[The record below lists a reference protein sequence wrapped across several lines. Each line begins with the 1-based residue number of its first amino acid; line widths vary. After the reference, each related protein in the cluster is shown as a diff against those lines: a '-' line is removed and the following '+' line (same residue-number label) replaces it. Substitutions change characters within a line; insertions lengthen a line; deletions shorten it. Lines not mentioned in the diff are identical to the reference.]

1 MGLTVFLHKKLT
13 LHFGGSNVLAPLES
27 GIQSWFIMTENYG
40 LGIQNK
46 WKVRAK

>member
-1 MGLTVFLHKKLT
+1 MGLTVFVHKILT
-13 LHFGGSNVLAPLES
+13 LHFDGFKVLTQLES
-27 GIQSWFIMTENYG
+27 GIRSWFIMTKNYG